1 MDRGNGHRPSHL
13 AFNAARKLPNR
24 DGLPAAAGLA
34 RHVYPKAEIEYLGQG
49 NSIAAFLR
57 KQPKNIPLV
66 TSTTEAPPWGLFAS
80 FSVSATTA
88 CCQSC
93 SSKRSFDCL
102 GRSLPELSAGQFVS
116 GLGQSFVY
124 FVC

>member
-1 MDRGNGHRPSHL
+1 MLRAALMNGSRVWSPAVPPSVQQRQGSYQTGTAYQPPL
-13 AFNAARKLPNR
+13 A
-24 DGLPAAAGLA
+24 
-34 RHVYPKAEIEYLGQG
+34 
-49 NSIAAFLR
+49 
-57 KQPKNIPLV
+57 
-66 TSTTEAPPWGLFAS
+66 STTEAPPWGLFATPWGLFAS